1 MFSRQFDG
9 SFIGFRSGVAEE
21 DAVGA
26 AVIHQPLRQLF
37 LFRNPVQVGD
47 VLKTAKLPLQLA
59 PHHSVAVAQGV
70 RGDPCD
76 GVQIALTAI
85 VPDPAP
91 LAADEGEGKTAVGV
105 HHGAGG
111 RRTHGRIGDTNTL
124 QDCVDQASH
133 ATDAGIS
140 TF

>member
-1 MFSRQFDG
+1 MATSAAQEARPRG
-9 SFIGFRSGVAEE
+9 SGLPPRAGRSQRG
-21 DAVGA
+21 
-26 AVIHQPLRQLF
+26 R
-37 LFRNPVQVGD
+37 
-47 VLKTAKLPLQLA
+47 LPA
-59 PHHSVAVAQGV
+59 M
-70 RGDPCD
+70 RR
-76 GVQIALTAI
+76 ALTAI